1 MQRSWRSDADK
12 LTFIACLPAARSASI
27 LATYDDAP
35 TRMIGDINLFLT
47 DSDDDDIASESET
60 PQARQVVGEIEI
72 MIASRAHHR
81 QGYGRAA
88 LLAFLWYVLDHQR
101 AILGEYGSTP
111 TTGGA
116 APPVLS
122 YLRVKIGQENAKSIA
137 LFESIGFEGTGAGPN
152 YFGEVELRFGVD
164 GEAAKR
170 IAMVKGFEEEVKI
183 AEYEFN

>member
-1 MQRSWRSDADK
+1 
-12 LTFIACLPAARSASI
+12 
-27 LATYDDAP
+27 
-35 TRMIGDINLFLT
+35 MIGDINLFLT
-47 DSDDDDIASESET
+47 DDDNDDSASESAI

-101 AILGEYGSTP
+101 DILREYSVTT

-116 APPVLS
+116 ATPVLN
-122 YLRVKIGQENAKSIA
+122 YLRVKIGQENAKSIS

-152 YFGEVELRFGVD
+152 YFGEVELRFRVD
-164 GEAAKR
+164 GEAGRR
-170 IAMVKGFEEEVKI
+170 IARVKGFEEVKV
-183 AEYEFN
+183 ARYEFK